1 MIEDVEKLVRPHVRG
16 LLNEHRPD
24 SRKHGDR
31 LHIMYKEGQRR
42 STWLEGVEI
51 LLPDGTLVKDR
62 GLVAYGM
69 DDSVQVTLDEGFVY
83 LGIGIIHKL

>member
-16 LLNEHRPD
+16 LLNEYRPD
-24 SRKHGDR
+24 YKKHGGR
-31 LHIMYKEGQRR
+31 LHIMYKEGQHI

-51 LLPDGTLVKDR
+51 LLTDGTLVKDR

-69 DDSVQVTLDEGFVY
+69 DDSVRVTLGEGFVY
-83 LGIGIIHKL
+83 LGIGIIHKF

>member
-1 MIEDVEKLVRPHVRG
+1 VIKDVEKLVRPHVRG
-16 LLNEHRPD
+16 LLNEYRPD
-24 SRKHGDR
+24 YKKHGGR
-31 LHIMYKEGQRR
+31 LHIMYKEGQGR

-51 LLPDGTLVKDR
+51 LLTDGTLVKDR

-69 DDSVQVTLDEGFVY
+69 DDSVRVSLDDGFVY

>member
-1 MIEDVEKLVRPHVRG
+1 MNIDQIIKSTG
-16 LLNEHRPD
+16 
-24 SRKHGDR
+24 GR

-51 LLPDGTLVKDR
+51 LLTDGTLVKDR

-69 DDSVQVTLDEGFVY
+69 DDSVQGLFTLDEGFVY

>member
-1 MIEDVEKLVRPHVRG
+1 MIKDVEKLVRPHVRG

-24 SRKHGDR
+24 YKKHGGR

-51 LLPDGTLVKDR
+51 LLTDGTLVKDR

-69 DDSVQVTLDEGFVY
+69 DDSVRVSLDDGFVY
-83 LGIGIIHKL
+83 LGIGIIHKF